1 MLYICSSTRCDPSC
15 WGAQAADGLCSMRHA
30 DCRSARAA
38 HVVGGCSCC
47 CCRGFHTTTWV
58 SVEGRFYPGFLL
70 HLRIRPS
77 TIDITYD
84 QVVSQRPYGRWID
97 CLPNRTW
104 RPRQPPAH
112 NCFTQD
118 FPPNRPHLARTYHPP
133 KPQPA
138 VRPRSTVSQSRYGRP
153 LPALAL
159 RGAMLAVP
167 PGAARALGGSPGG
180 GRGRVRPRCALEGV
194 PAGRAR
200 NKGWMLSIALKKPAL
215 AHGRR

>member
-1 MLYICSSTRCDPSC
+1 
-15 WGAQAADGLCSMRHA
+15 MR
-30 DCRSARAA
+30 
-38 HVVGGCSCC
+38 
-47 CCRGFHTTTWV
+47 RGFHTTTWV

-118 FPPNRPHLARTYHPP
+118 SPPNRPHLARTYHPP

-200 NKGWMLSIALKKPAL
+200 NKGWVMAPPTKKPAL
-215 AHGRR
+215 GNGLAAALSRCGGRVAPPAR